1 MGTFSAFK
9 SPATIRRKTRKS
21 LVFGL
26 ESGECPGRDGCSS
39 ARSADCNSPSP
50 ALSTYLCDQ
59 ACCNCSV
66 CSMQLVAVRLLT
78 FKLHFRAEVVEILHR
93 LLTAAGT
100 EGRCSRRA
108 NKSDFRYKSMVSAPR
123 AAMHRHYSARQPF
136 ATVRS
141 TENRR
146 PDLHPRA
153 TSRAVLVDVP
163 RAHKRFFG
171 RRRGR
176 KRPA

>member
-1 MGTFSAFK
+1 MFLARNRPSA
-9 SPATIRRKTRKS
+9 
-21 LVFGL
+21 
-26 ESGECPGRDGCSS
+26 RDAIGGSS
-39 ARSADCNSPSP
+39 ARSADSNSPSP
-50 ALSTYLCDQ
+50 ALSTSPCDQ

-66 CSMQLVAVRLLT
+66 CSKQLVSVRLLT
-78 FKLHFRAEVVEILHR
+78 LKPHFRAEVVEILHR
-93 LLTAAGT
+93 VLTAAGT

-108 NKSDFRYKSMVSAPR
+108 NMSDFRYKSMVSAPC
-123 AAMHRHYSARQPF
+123 AARHRHYSARPPLD
-136 ATVRS
+136 TVRS
-141 TENRR
+141 TEDRR

-163 RAHKRFFG
+163 RTHKRFFG